1 MDRHDSMGKVFMK
14 LWRTWKGYIL
24 ALCPL
29 VAGAVIVG
37 ALRSASSIPKISTA
51 IVRSGEFVDYAS
63 VNGQIQAGK
72 SVIIAA
78 PFQAGDLQILKI
90 VSNGSMVKKGDM
102 IVQFDASTLQQSLA
116 QDETALKSAVA
127 EIQESR
133 AKARLKE
140 EKDLTDVMKA
150 RYDAESAKL
159 DASKHEIL
167 SKIDGEE
174 AALKLADAQQKLKQ
188 AEAQMQADK
197 ASDAADVQ
205 SKIEKRDQAL
215 YKVHQT
221 QESLAKLVLR
231 APAAGMVTLLDNFQF
246 FTGAPGPFKPGDH
259 AWPGAEIAEIPDL
272 STMEISARVDET
284 ERGLLQV
291 GQAASVRINA
301 LPDREFKGRISSI
314 SELASTDF
322 SAGWPFPRNFT
333 MDIALKDRDPRLR
346 PGMSANVRIA
356 IDRVSNGIII
366 PANALFHKNGRD
378 IAYVLQGSKFKAST
392 IGVARSGGGQVL
404 IASGLQP
411 GQRVALQ
418 DPSISH

>member
-1 MDRHDSMGKVFMK
+1 MGKVFMK